1 VWGNFKT
8 VDTVYIE
15 TTIPSAY
22 FERRPQPKIVA
33 RKEWTREWWD
43 SHRHRYD
50 LVTGFP
56 VIEELSR
63 GNHPDKNEKLDL
75 IRELEILPDDKAI
88 AEIVQVY
95 LDRFVMPRDPVADA
109 LHLALA
115 SYHKA
120 DILLTWNC
128 DHLANAN
135 KAGHIRRVN
144 TILGLH
150 VPMITTPLELLG
162 KGPDE

>member
-1 VWGNFKT
+1 MWGNFKT

-56 VIEELSR
+56 VVEELSR

-95 LDRFVMPRDPVADA
+95 LDRFVMPRDPVAVA